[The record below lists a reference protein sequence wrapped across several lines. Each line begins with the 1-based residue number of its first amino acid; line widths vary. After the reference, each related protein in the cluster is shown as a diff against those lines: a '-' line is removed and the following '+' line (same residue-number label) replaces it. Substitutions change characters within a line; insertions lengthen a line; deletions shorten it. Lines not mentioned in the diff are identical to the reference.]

1 MLVAP
6 VTTAVRLT
14 DWPRMSV
21 AIGGVTV
28 TETTLAPL
36 LLLPQ
41 PLEKSKQSPAIPAP
55 ANFKAGC
62 NFTPTISPTLS
73 PPHGVSP
80 GLARLF
86 LTNTLF
92 HSHKTQLPGVPALLE
107 RPAHGEAER
116 RLGFEIIRP
125 RGSAERRHTHVSGA
139 GAVLRPQGKV
149 SPGAVPDA

>member
-62 NFTPTISPTLS
+62 NFTPTISTTLS
-73 PPHGVSP
+73 PPKGFSP
-80 GLARLF
+80 WIAWLCLSYYI
-86 LTNTLF
+86 L
-92 HSHKTQLPGVPALLE
+92 HLLYT
-107 RPAHGEAER
+107 P
-116 RLGFEIIRP
+116 L
-125 RGSAERRHTHVSGA
+125 
-139 GAVLRPQGKV
+139 
-149 SPGAVPDA
+149 